1 MSDVPRFNPLVAA
14 LAAAAI
20 TFGPSLALAQP
31 ADPPPSDPSDP
42 PAEAAPP
49 AEPPP
54 EEPKPA
60 EPPPEPKAPE
70 VEKKDDKAGDAAADA
85 KDDAKDTKPEE
96 PKEKP
101 HQGSFEFGSYGRVVA
116 AWNGEGGPGRD
127 ADIAARGS
135 RMDESVYT
143 ELELRREDDWDV
155 TGIHTNIVA
164 TLAIASPIFHYDGD
178 FDIAMAVRNLFLE
191 ARNIGVKG
199 LAAWA
204 GSRMVRGDDAYLLD
218 FWPLDNLNLL
228 GAGFGYRHE
237 MGTSAALSVGATQ
250 PDSVFFRQSVVRQA
264 PLDQFGAVPVQLLD
278 RQKVIGALRLQHDQ
292 KFGERDKPG
301 PGIKLVLYGEGH
313 GLPEGVREPKPGL
326 KEQLPSDGG
335 YVVGGQVT
343 LYTGERNTFIHLW
356 ARYAG
361 GLGAFGQ
368 FDSPGQ
374 LSNDKTTDGAHQLLF
389 AAAGNVEYDFFGV
402 MLGSYVR
409 SFRDASEGLN
419 FEDVDEG
426 VVIVR
431 PTFWFGDIAG
441 ASLEGTFEMVQRGVI
456 TEPADDPAGVPQGP
470 FIASM
475 WRIGVIPF
483 ITPAG
488 RGNFTRPQLRVLYN
502 VAFRDDSA
510 RLLYPVDDG
519 FRERN
524 VEHFIGL
531 GAEWWFNS
539 SSYGF

>member
-85 KDDAKDTKPEE
+85 KDTKPEE
-96 PKEKP
+96 PKDKP

-237 MGTSAALSVGATQ
+237 MGTSGALSVGATQ

-488 RGNFTRPQLRVLYN
+488 RGNFTRPQIRVLYN